1 MIFAPN
7 YAANSLG
14 CEVLINL
21 GAYQFAAICMDA
33 EYYLSYEISTVTIN
47 SNDKLQGSIM
57 QIKPVTRIASM
68 ENHELTM
75 IDSAVLSTHANYKS
89 DKRWKGAFD
98 VAAWVRFPE
107 GLTDPAQL
115 VVTYRDQERKKSYLV
130 DRCLSS
136 RQTLILLNGTVTLD
150 VDREVEEISLCLKG
164 LPDNAVWILDEC
176 HIVPKQMKPVVKKR
190 TNPSSRFSL
199 LRNKA

>member
-1 MIFAPN
+1 
-7 YAANSLG
+7 
-14 CEVLINL
+14 
-21 GAYQFAAICMDA
+21 
-33 EYYLSYEISTVTIN
+33 
-47 SNDKLQGSIM
+47 M
-57 QIKPVTRIASM
+57 QIKPVTRIAPT

-75 IDSAVLSTHANYKS
+75 INSAVLSTHANYKS
-89 DKRWKGAFD
+89 DKRWKGDFD

-107 GLTDPAQL
+107 GLAESAQL

-130 DRCLSS
+130 DRCLSN

-150 VDREVEEISLCLKG
+150 VDGAVDEISLCLKG

-176 HIVPKQMKPVVKKR
+176 HIVPKQIKPAAKKS
-190 TNPSSRFSL
+190 TNRAVRVPL